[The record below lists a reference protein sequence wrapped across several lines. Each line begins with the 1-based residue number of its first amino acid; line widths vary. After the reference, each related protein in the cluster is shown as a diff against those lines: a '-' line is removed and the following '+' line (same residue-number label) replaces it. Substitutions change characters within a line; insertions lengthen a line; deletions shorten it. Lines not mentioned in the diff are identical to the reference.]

1 MLGFARWSLD
11 DAPYRD
17 LTWAGIQGICGLG
30 LSQET
35 WDNFIPRLHYQSGNR
50 TYLEDFQ
57 KLKDRLDD
65 LDLSEGED
73 SNRLY

>member
-1 MLGFARWSLD
+1 MRPTATSRGLAFRVSVV
-11 DAPYRD
+11 
-17 LTWAGIQGICGLG
+17 WACPKKPGII
-30 LSQET
+30 S
-35 WDNFIPRLHYQSGNR
+35 FPRLHYQSGNR

-57 KLKDRLDD
+57 KLKVRLDD